1 MPSNSL
7 AYQRANAEK
16 YWTNPK
22 AKKKRAARN
31 RARYKL
37 EKEGRVSKGDWKQV
51 DHKNWVSAWNGSAN
65 LRVLSAKKNWQLWA
79 KKANKSKWKGYKKA
93 KTIK

>member
-31 RARYKL
+31 RARYKMMKAWL
-37 EKEGRVSKGDWKQV
+37 VKKGDWKHV
-51 DHKNWVSAWNGSAN
+51 DHVNGVSAWNGRKN
-65 LRVLSAKKNWQLWA
+65 LRVISAKKNMQLWQ
-79 KKANKSKWKGYKKA
+79 KKATRNRNKKK
-93 KTIK
+93 